1 MSPSILSELSFNSSD
16 STVLIILAVL
26 VLIGLI
32 FGASQT
38 AGKIISGVAAA
49 FLAPFFANMIMPSF
63 ATTSLYTTMMGWFG
77 GNETLGN
84 WVIFIILIV
93 IIGAVISLVMW
104 LLIKLFKVHPFTN
117 RIMGIILAVAMW
129 AILLV
134 GASFVFS
141 FIGKNLGSSTPE
153 WITNASNTLSSSLI
167 VGKMIEW
174 MQQLWVLLGL
184 TK

>member
-1 MSPSILSELSFNSSD
+1 MSLTLYSELAFNSSD
-16 STVLIILAVL
+16 TTMLIILGVL

-32 FGASQT
+32 FGASQA

-49 FLAPFFANMIMPSF
+49 FLAPFFANLIMPSLTSASF
-63 ATTSLYTTMMGWFG
+63 YATILGWFG
-77 GNETLGN
+77 GNETLAN
-84 WVIFIILIV
+84 WVTFIVLIV
-93 IIGAVISLVMW
+93 IVGALIAFAIW
-104 LLIKLFKVHPFTN
+104 LLIKIFKAHPFTN
-117 RIMGIILAVAMW
+117 RLMGMILAVMLW

-141 FIGKNLGSSTPE
+141 FIGKNLGSSTPG
-153 WITNASNTLSSSLI
+153 WITDASNTLSSSLI

-184 TK
+184 AK

>member
-1 MSPSILSELSFNSSD
+1 
-16 STVLIILAVL
+16 
-26 VLIGLI
+26 
-32 FGASQT
+32 
-38 AGKIISGVAAA
+38 
-49 FLAPFFANMIMPSF
+49 
-63 ATTSLYTTMMGWFG
+63 
-77 GNETLGN
+77 
-84 WVIFIILIV
+84 
-93 IIGAVISLVMW
+93 
-104 LLIKLFKVHPFTN
+104 
-117 RIMGIILAVAMW
+117 MGIILAVAMW